1 MLVDQH
7 QPKEV
12 PHAERIQ
19 VDIENRFDEPL
30 SEYKLQT
37 ADFQDTQ
44 IEQSDYSAWKHEEY
58 PIKQTKHKIVSQ
70 MR

>member
-44 IEQSDYSAWKHEEY
+44 IEQSDYSA
-58 PIKQTKHKIVSQ
+58 
-70 MR
+70 